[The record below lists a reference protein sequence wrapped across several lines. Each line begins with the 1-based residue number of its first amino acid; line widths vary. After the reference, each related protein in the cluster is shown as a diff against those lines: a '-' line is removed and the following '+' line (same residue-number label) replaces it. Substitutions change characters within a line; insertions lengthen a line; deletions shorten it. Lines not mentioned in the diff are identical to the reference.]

1 MNVEIILQA
10 VVVKLTFFQLLL
22 KGSWLMIPICL
33 LSIIAVYIVTERY
46 LFIKDNSRKSD
57 KSFLQ
62 NLSRLIKEEKIEA
75 ASAYCN
81 SLNSPESRIIAKGI
95 QSIGKPVRDIRDS
108 MEMEGKLEVY
118 QYEHNLYILGL
129 IAGVAPMF
137 GFIGTISG
145 VIKIFYNISLADN
158 INISLI
164 SGGLYEKMVTSAAG
178 LSVGIIAFIAYHW
191 LNNKI
196 NKEVQRWE
204 FCSVRFIDMINS

>member
-1 MNVEIILQA
+1 MNSLIILQTE
-10 VVVKLTFFQLLL
+10 VVKLTFFQLLL
-22 KGSWLMIPICL
+22 KGSWLMIPIGL
-33 LSIIAVYIVTERY
+33 LSLIAIFVAVEKYF
-46 LFIKDNSRKSD
+46 FIKDNSRKAD
-57 KSFLQ
+57 DSFLQ
-62 NLSRLIKEEKIEA
+62 NLSKLLKEEKLEA
-75 ASAYCN
+75 ATAYCN

-95 QSIGKPVRDIRDS
+95 HNVGKPVRDIREY

-118 QYEHNLYILGL
+118 KYEHNLYILGL

-164 SGGLYEKMVTSAAG
+164 SAGLYEKMVTSAAG
-178 LSVGIIAFIAYHW
+178 LTVGIIAFILYHW

-204 FCSVRFIDMINS
+204 LYSVRFIDMINS

>member
-1 MNVEIILQA
+1 
-10 VVVKLTFFQLLL
+10 
-22 KGSWLMIPICL
+22 MIPIGL
-33 LSIIAVYIVTERY
+33 LSLVAIYVAVEKYF
-46 LFIKDNSRKSD
+46 FIRDSARKTDN
-57 KSFLQ
+57 SFLQ
-62 NLSRLIKEEKIEA
+62 NLSNLLKEDKIDA
-75 ASAYCN
+75 AAAYCN

-95 QSIGKPVRDIRDS
+95 QNVGKPVRDIREY

-118 QYEHNLYILGL
+118 KFEHNLYILGL

-178 LSVGIIAFIAYHW
+178 LTVGIIAFIAYHW
-191 LNNKI
+191 LNNMI
-196 NKEVQRWE
+196 NKQVQRWE